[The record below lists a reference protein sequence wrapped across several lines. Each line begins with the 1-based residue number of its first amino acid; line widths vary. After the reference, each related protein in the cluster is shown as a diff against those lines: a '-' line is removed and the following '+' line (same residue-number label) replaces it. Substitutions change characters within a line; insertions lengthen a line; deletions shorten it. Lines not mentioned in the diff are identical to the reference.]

1 MMPLPLTRIAG
12 GGKKKA
18 SDEYLRRSTPALF
31 PLRKLFRQV
40 DHMIECGGRTIR
52 AKFVFV
58 LMTLAML
65 CAPVFGQT
73 TAEDWVEKGVDFFG
87 QGKYD
92 EAIKAFDKA
101 IEINPQLAYAWSNKG
116 LALSHGGKFN
126 ESIQAYDRAIEIDPK
141 LADAWVN
148 KGVALGL
155 QGNHDGALQAFN
167 NAIELNPQH
176 ANAWFGKAF
185 TLQSLGRT
193 TEADAAFARAEELGF
208 TG

>member
-1 MMPLPLTRIAG
+1 MTPYPLTRIAG
-12 GGKKKA
+12 GGQTKA

-92 EAIKAFDKA
+92 EALQTLDK
-101 IEINPQLAYAWSNKG
+101 
-116 LALSHGGKFN
+116 
-126 ESIQAYDRAIEIDPK
+126 AIEIDPK